1 MYTTAKGENKLRNK
15 LLNKFKFIDLFA
27 GIGGFRQGF
36 ERAGFECVFSAE
48 IDSHACEV
56 YKENFGDDP
65 KCDITQ
71 LNPEQIPNFDVLCAG
86 FPCQAFSISG
96 KQKGFYDD
104 TRGTLFFDIIRILK
118 EKQPKAFVL
127 ENVQNLETHDNGNTL
142 RVMLDSLHQLGYT
155 VNYEVLNAR
164 DFDVPQNRE
173 RIVLVG
179 NKYGVYF
186 DFSLIHKKPAKPI
199 KHYLDTEGDFEYLN
213 PNEYTIL
220 TEYKQQPKSGLIFI
234 GYRNKKIRT
243 VGVRPGTEHLSRVHK
258 QPNRIYSSEGMHPTI
273 ASQES
278 SGRYWIY
285 HQGKVRKLTLDECFR
300 FMGFPCNFKKI
311 GLKSKLYERIGNS
324 VCVNMV
330 EAVAIELYNQILKG
344 RMPTGTLVQQTFL
357 PEVAADEISQVQ
369 SDMTSITPQQFLENI
384 YAKANSDDTITTQ
397 LTKQQLAWVKTIVEK
412 EETFKGVY
420 SVVVSSLT
428 YKSIY
433 PHQDVRYHKIELDN
447 GYSGRSFDTKYVTPF
462 LKSKKFFGAMKES
475 GWLTRSLEQ
484 AHPFTLDFPGKIN
497 NKLVKDAFLQIL
509 NDVEEN
515 NASAESY
522 LINIFRFSIIEKSKK
537 TVKLVNPVKSESSLN
552 IEQIIE
558 YLEKHFYY
566 KYSTRGASILPVLA
580 FYSIYQCLIHEIGRY
595 KNKKLDELGSHT
607 SCDRSSK
614 ATGDIVIRDTNTD
627 QLYEVIEIKFD
638 IAPNEIMINDAY
650 EKFKGEPIQR
660 YYVLSTSHADD
671 EEQLKI
677 DEQVIRIREEHGC
690 QVIVNGIFPSLKY
703 YLRLLENTDNF
714 MNKYVENLEK
724 NSELD
729 FEHKIA
735 WNRIIS
741 S

>member
-1 MYTTAKGENKLRNK
+1 MQNNYT
-15 LLNKFKFIDLFA
+15 FIDLFA

-36 ERAGFECVFSAE
+36 ERAGFKCVFSAE
-48 IDSHACEV
+48 IDPHACEV

-71 LNPEQIPNFDVLCAG
+71 LDPSVIPDFDILCAG

-104 TRGTLFFDIIRILK
+104 TRGTLFFDICRILK

-127 ENVQNLETHDNGNTL
+127 ENVQNLEKHDNGNTL

-155 VNYEVLNAR
+155 VNYEVLNAK
-164 DFDVPQNRE
+164 DFNVPQNRE
-173 RIVLVG
+173 RIILVG
-179 NKYGVYF
+179 NKEGIYF
-186 DFSLIHKKPAKPI
+186 DFSLIQKTPARPMKY
-199 KHYLDTEGDFEYLN
+199 YLDTEGEFEYLN
-213 PNEYTIL
+213 PQEYTIL

-273 ASQES
+273 ASQET

-285 HQGKVRKLTLDECFR
+285 HEGKVRKLTLDECFR
-300 FMGFPCNFKKI
+300 FMGFPCTFRKI

-324 VCVNMV
+324 VCINMV
-330 EAVAIELYNQILKG
+330 EAVAIQLYSQIFNKGEINVEL
-344 RMPTGTLVQQTFL
+344 
-357 PEVAADEISQVQ
+357 
-369 SDMTSITPQQFLENI
+369 TPSQFLENT
-384 YAKANSDDTITTQ
+384 YNKALDLVDTLPTD
-397 LTKQQLAWVKTIVEK
+397 LNNQQLKWVKAVVEK
-412 EETFKGVY
+412 EENLKGVY
-420 SVVVSSLT
+420 TVLVSSLT
-428 YKSIY
+428 YKSLH
-433 PHQDVRYHKIELDN
+433 PEQDVRYHKIELDN

-484 AHPFTLDFPGKIN
+484 VHPFILDFPGKIS
-497 NKLVKDAFLQIL
+497 NKTVKNAFLQIL

-515 NASAESY
+515 NANAENY
-522 LINIFRFSIIEKSKK
+522 LTNIFRLSLIEKAKK
-537 TVKLVNPVKSESSLN
+537 TVTLVNPVQSESSLN
-552 IEQIIE
+552 IEQIIK
-558 YLEKHFYY
+558 YLEQHFYY

-580 FYSIYQCLIHEIGRY
+580 FYSIYECLIDEMGRY
-595 KNKKLDELGSHT
+595 KNKKLDKLGSHT

-614 ATGDIVIRDTNTD
+614 ATGDIVIRDKNTNE
-627 QLYEVIEIKFD
+627 LYEVIEIKFD
-638 IAPNEIMINDAY
+638 IAPNLIMINDAY
-650 EKFKGEPIQR
+650 EKFKTEPVQR
-660 YYVLSTSHADD
+660 YYILSTAHAND

-677 DEQVIRIREEHGC
+677 DEEVIRIREEHGC

-714 MNKYVENLEK
+714 MNKYVQNLEK

-735 WNRIIS
+735 WNRILTN
-741 S
+741 